1 MRQHRHPARLDY
13 QADGALD
20 RKYRAANVIFLPL
33 LDVTVERVLH
43 VHGQAKLHEQPRKM
57 RPADD
62 LAEASLHLVVID
74 RQPVGGH
81 QLRHF
86 PPARVAIL
94 NYPVEDMMQPVR
106 LHVNVIAQHVHG
118 SAVLRA
124 YLDAGDYLH
133 TKLRTALRG
142 LGIAGHGVVIG
153 YRNGGKPSVAR
164 QLHDLSGRERPVRR
178 GGVHMQVDAS
188 HFRIASMNAF
198 AAAYIYSGCSPMKN
212 SLFS

>member
-1 MRQHRHPARLDY
+1 
-13 QADGALD
+13 
-20 RKYRAANVIFLPL
+20 
-33 LDVTVERVLH
+33 
-43 VHGQAKLHEQPRKM
+43 M

-124 YLDAGDYLH
+124 YLDAGDNLH
-133 TKLRTALRG
+133 PKLRSALRG

-153 YRNGGKPSVAR
+153 YRNGGKPGVAR
-164 QLHDLSGRERPVRR
+164 QLHHLRGRERPVGR

-212 SLFS
+212 LLFS